1 MRLHVT
7 STSGCLLVLA
17 LVTACQGCRD
27 EKPYTPFGV
36 ASALPPPPTAS
47 AAATEAPSAAPPAK
61 IAAKKALLAPA
72 DAQRWTVAG
81 RDIESPPGRRFE
93 QAIDADFDADGQP
106 DIAAWTIAAADAP
119 SNPPPGELWFYPAT
133 GEPRRSVGWPA
144 FLPTGPDCR
153 HAAAVTIPH
162 GTTLL
167 TLDVMARCE
176 TRRLSRSP
184 TRALAVLELAAREP
198 LRFGLRAADAAP
210 GEFLELSLLPS
221 DEDGDGRTDYR
232 LTAGLGVAT
241 EARTSAAL
249 VWLDRAAGVS
259 RDGREPRASLTQL
272 LSNELGRARQ
282 KKTANAALRRVD
294 GTRRWLGSVCAEGA
308 TARLFDWEGAPLRCG
323 SLASVVDR
331 LAAVEIAAA
340 LTEADLAAA
349 LGVLSRDGWYFGAM
363 TQKQRDTL
371 SADLQK
377 RLTRVPATRIALG
390 VRPRATRAPS
400 YAPITFDSANSLLI
414 QGESALFRVTAGG
427 ARAEPIPADAGIL
440 PWPLELTAEGGG
452 RLLGVSYSC
461 DSSEVGLLLLGG
473 SSVPVSSQLLAPRP
487 GVCAGQ
493 TFEERFTPA
502 AVRAQP
508 LEVLVGGALI
518 VSTSTSPAPAAIPP
532 GSARSND
539 GKLLAIASPLG
550 LFIREQGAGELWSID
565 GWSTPR
571 AQHCVV
577 ANGKDRAAC
586 VRGGQVELYLA
597 TRGATAQP

>member
-1 MRLHVT
+1 MRSYVT
-7 STSGCLLVLA
+7 STSRCLLGLA
-17 LVTACQGCRD
+17 LVNASQGCRD

-36 ASALPPPPTAS
+36 ASALPPTPTAS
-47 AAATEAPSAAPPAK
+47 TLAAEAPSAVPPAK
-61 IAAKKALLAPA
+61 SAVKKALLAAA

-93 QAIDADFDADGQP
+93 QAIDADFDADGQT
-106 DIAAWTIAAADAP
+106 DIAAWTIAAADAR
-119 SNPPPGELWFYPAT
+119 SDSPPGELWFYPAA
-133 GEPRRSVGWPA
+133 GEPRRSLGWPA
-144 FLPTGPDCR
+144 FIPTGPDCR
-153 HAAAVTIPH
+153 HAATLTIPH
-162 GTTLL
+162 GTTL
-167 TLDVMARCE
+167 TLDVTARCE
-176 TRRLSRSP
+176 TQRLSRSP
-184 TRALAVLELAAREP
+184 TRALAVLDPAAREA

-210 GEFLELSLLPS
+210 GESLELALLPS

-232 LTAGLGVAT
+232 LTAGLAVAA
-241 EARTSAAL
+241 EPRTTAAL

-282 KKTANAALRRVD
+282 KKTAKAALRRVD
-294 GTRRWLGSVCAEGA
+294 ATRRWLGSLCAEGG

-331 LAAVEIAAA
+331 LAAVEVAAA
-340 LTEADLAAA
+340 LTEADMAAA

-363 TQKQRDTL
+363 TPKQRDTL
-371 SADLQK
+371 SADVQK

-400 YAPITFDSANSLLI
+400 YAPITFDASNSLLI
-414 QGESALFRVTAGG
+414 QGESALFRVTADS
-427 ARAEPIPADAGIL
+427 AREELIPPAAGVA

-518 VSTSTSPAPAAIPP
+518 GSTSTSPGAAGTIPP

-539 GKLLAIASPLG
+539 GRLLAIASPLG
-550 LFIREQGAGELWSID
+550 LFIRDQSAGELWSID
-565 GWSTPR
+565 GWSSAK

-577 ANGKDRAAC
+577 ADRKDRAAC
-586 VRGGQVELYLA
+586 VRGGRVELYLA
-597 TRGATAQP
+597 TRTAAAQP